1 MASICVY
8 CASSK
13 TAPPAYVELAAR
25 VGAEIARRGHSLVS
39 GGGSISAMG
48 ALARAARAAGAHTT
62 GVIPELLLQ
71 LEVGD
76 IEADELV
83 VVGDMRTRKGEMERR
98 SDAFIALPGGIGT
111 LEELVEIWVGSVLGF
126 HTKPLVAVDPDD
138 HYAGLRMQA
147 AVMVERGLVRQ
158 EAVDRLVWV
167 RDAESALDSVETLL
181 AALPAAHPDVAE
193 MLEAEP

>member
-8 CASSK
+8 CASAK
-13 TAPPAYVELAAR
+13 TAPAEYVELAAL
-25 VGAEIARRGHSLVS
+25 VGEEIARRGHALVS

-48 ALARAARAAGAHTT
+48 AVARAARAGGAHTT
-62 GVIPELLLQ
+62 GVIPDLLLR

-83 VVGDMRTRKGEMERR
+83 VVDDMRVRKGEMERR

-126 HTKPLVAVDPDD
+126 HTKPLVVIDPDD
-138 HYAGLRMQA
+138 HYAGLRLQA
-147 AVMVERGLVRQ
+147 RTMVERGLVRQ
-158 EAVDRLVWV
+158 EAVDRLVWA
-167 RDAESALDSVETLL
+167 RSAEEALDSVETLL
-181 AALPAAHPDVAE
+181 TALPAAHPDVEE